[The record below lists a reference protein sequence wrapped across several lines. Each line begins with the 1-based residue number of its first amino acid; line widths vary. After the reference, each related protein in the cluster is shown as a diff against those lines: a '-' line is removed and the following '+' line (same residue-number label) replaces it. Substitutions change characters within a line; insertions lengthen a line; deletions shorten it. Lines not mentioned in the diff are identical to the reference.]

1 LPRLADQNSV
11 FIRLTEEYTDPVV
24 WLFAID
30 LFESFGMSISPG
42 TDIKADAHRLI
53 DSLPQNAT
61 WDDIM
66 QRIYVRQCI
75 ESGLEDAK
83 AGRVESVESV
93 RTRFG
98 LKS

>member
-1 LPRLADQNSV
+1 MD
-11 FIRLTEEYTDPVV
+11 EYTDTVV
-24 WLFAID
+24 WLFTID
-30 LFESFGMSISPG
+30 LFESLGMSIPAG
-42 TDIKADAHRLI
+42 TDVKADAHRLI

-93 RTRFG
+93 RARFG